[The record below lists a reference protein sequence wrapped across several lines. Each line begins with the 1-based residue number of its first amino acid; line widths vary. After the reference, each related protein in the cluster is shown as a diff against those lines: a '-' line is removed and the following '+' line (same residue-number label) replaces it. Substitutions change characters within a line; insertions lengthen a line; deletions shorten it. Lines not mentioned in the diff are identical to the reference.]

1 MKTLV
6 LPVWPSTSLL
16 PIFKTNGILC
26 TGGYRFS
33 FGSLLLRFHM
43 GGEQFGAQM
52 DVLGKGRSRGE
63 KTA

>member
-16 PIFKTNGILC
+16 PTFKTNGILS
-26 TGGYRFS
+26 TGWYRFS

-52 DVLGKGRSRGE
+52 DVLGKGRSREG
-63 KTA
+63 KKA